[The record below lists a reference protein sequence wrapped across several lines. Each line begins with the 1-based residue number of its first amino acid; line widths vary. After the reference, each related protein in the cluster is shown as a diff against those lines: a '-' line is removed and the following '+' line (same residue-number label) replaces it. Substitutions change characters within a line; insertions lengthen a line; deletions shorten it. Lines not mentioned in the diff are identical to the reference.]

1 MYRLIAKKPDATGS
15 GVSNVY
21 MKYVAARGLSE
32 CEDVTDSDMDKV
44 SPIEMTF
51 SLMVAKE

>member
-32 CEDVTDSDMDKV
+32 CEDVSDSDMDKV
-44 SPIEMTF
+44 RPIEMILIET
-51 SLMVAKE
+51 KE